1 MELLVL
7 IVVVMLV
14 ANFASLVLESL
25 RAGERDRRR
34 VRDAQSIGPASSFEP
49 KARSIDSAKS
59 GLRVTRNAR
68 TRWDVR

>member
-14 ANFASLVLESL
+14 ANFASLVLEFL

-34 VRDAQSIGPASSFEP
+34 VHDAQSIVPASYSSASR
-49 KARSIDSAKS
+49 KRDRSTPP
-59 GLRVTRNAR
+59 GVG
-68 TRWDVR
+68 